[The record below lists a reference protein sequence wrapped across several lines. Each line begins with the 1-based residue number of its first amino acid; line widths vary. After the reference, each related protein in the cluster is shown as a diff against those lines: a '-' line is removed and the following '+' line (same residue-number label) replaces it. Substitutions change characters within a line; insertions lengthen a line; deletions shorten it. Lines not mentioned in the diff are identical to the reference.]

1 MPVALSEAVIG
12 PEHPELAHGQRLH
25 REKKVKVERD
35 EMLAGGR
42 RMIVAKVEKVPCEGI
57 LDADGA
63 YSRAKCQCSYFF
75 KNRLRGGPCRHLLAV
90 QLHVRGIPDAPPAT
104 RTFH

>member
-1 MPVALSEAVIG
+1 VIG

-25 REKKVKVERD
+25 REKKVKIERD
-35 EMLAGGR
+35 DVMPGGKR
-42 RMIVAKVEKVPCEGI
+42 LIVAQVEKTPCEGI

-63 YSRAKCQCSYFF
+63 YTRAKCQCSYFF

-90 QLHVRGIPDAPPAT
+90 QLHVRGVAEPPPAA
-104 RTFH
+104 RIFH